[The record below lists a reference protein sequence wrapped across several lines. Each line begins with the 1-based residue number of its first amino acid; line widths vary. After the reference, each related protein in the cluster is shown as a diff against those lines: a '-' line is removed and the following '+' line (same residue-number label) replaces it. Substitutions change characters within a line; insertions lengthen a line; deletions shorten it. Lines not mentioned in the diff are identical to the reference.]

1 MRMSFHQIAYEAL
14 EICNPLEMTVLE
26 AAAREAGLAPG
37 ARALDIGCGNG
48 AVSIRLAEAFGV
60 GVDAV
65 ELLPAMADL
74 ALRRIEAAGVGDRV
88 RLHETRS
95 SEVLAAEPAWDLIVA
110 LGVTEPVGDGVRDPQ
125 GMLEGLKPHL
135 TAQGQL
141 LWGDLTWLAEPSEPL
156 RQLVEIHNTY
166 ADEAGWRAAAEAAG
180 YEVLSARIS
189 PAETWDHYRQ
199 TMQAA
204 VADWLAANPDHPDA
218 KSVAAS
224 AHRLKLMFDFGQGTL
239 GFGLYRLRPVAG

>member
-14 EICNPLEMTVLE
+14 EVCNALEMGALE
-26 AAAREAGLAPG
+26 DAVTQAGVEPG

-48 AVSIRLAEAFGV
+48 AVSIRLAETFGMR
-60 GVDAV
+60 VDAV
-65 ELLPAMADL
+65 EHLPAMADL
-74 ALRRIEAAGVGDRV
+74 ARRRIEAAGVADRV
-88 RLHETRS
+88 RLHRARS
-95 SEVLAAEPAWDLIVA
+95 SEVLAAQPAWDLIVA

-125 GMLEGLKPHL
+125 GMLAGLKPHL
-135 TAQGQL
+135 SPGGHL
-141 LWGDLTWLAEPSEPL
+141 LWGDMTWLAEPSPPL

-180 YEVLSARIS
+180 YEVLGARIS
-189 PAETWDHYRQ
+189 PAETWDQYRQ

-204 VADWLAANPDHPDA
+204 VADWLAANPDHQDA
-218 KSVAAS
+218 ASVAAT

-239 GFGLYRLRPVAG
+239 GFGLYRLRPV